1 MTDRSVAAAD
11 ARWMRLA
18 LELAAHGEGLVEPN
32 PMVGCVLVRDE
43 QLIGQGFHAR
53 YGGPH
58 AEAAALADCFDARG
72 ATAYVT
78 LEPCCHYGKTPPCSE
93 SLVAAG
99 VARVVV
105 AVEDPYP
112 KVAGGG
118 LRTLRRA
125 GIDVTTGVLGDE
137 AAELLAPYLKR
148 VRTGRPWVIAK
159 WAMSMD
165 GRIATAT
172 GQSQWITGPLA
183 RHEVHCL
190 RGRMDGIA
198 VGMGT
203 VVADDPQLT
212 VRMES
217 GQAVRRV
224 PGEGGHPSPPPRV
237 PVRLVFCR
245 RRLPDLQSRLVQ
257 TAGEVPTWVI
267 AGPGLAPADLA
278 RLADHDVEIWPADS
292 EDAVEMV
299 DEALQMLA
307 SEHNA
312 AGRPMTNLLVEG
324 GGELLGNFAAGGH
337 LDEVHLYLGPLVI
350 GGRSAPGPVGDPGVQ
365 ELADASRWHLRR
377 HESFGEDVRLVYQR
391 SRNSSL
397 ID

>member
-1 MTDRSVAAAD
+1 MVDSPATAAD

-18 LELAAHGEGLVEPN
+18 LQLAAQGEGLVEPN

-43 QLIGQGFHAR
+43 QLIGQGYHAR
-53 YGGPH
+53 FGGPH
-58 AEAAALADCFDARG
+58 AEVAALADCFDARD

-78 LEPCCHYGKTPPCSE
+78 LEPCCHYGKTPPCAE
-93 SLVAAG
+93 ALLVAG
-99 VARVVV
+99 VSRVVV
-105 AVEDPYP
+105 ALEDPFP
-112 KVAGGG
+112 RVAGGG
-118 LRTLRRA
+118 LRTLRHA
-125 GIDVTTGVLGDE
+125 GIAVTTDVLREE

-148 VRTGRPWVIAK
+148 VTTGRPWVIAK

-165 GRIATAT
+165 GRIATST

-183 RHEVHCL
+183 RHQVHRL

-203 VVADDPQLT
+203 VLADDPQLT
-212 VRMES
+212 VRTES
-217 GQAVRRV
+217 GEAVRRV
-224 PGEGGHPSPPPRV
+224 PGEGGLPSPPARV
-237 PVRLVFCR
+237 PVRLIFCR
-245 RRLPDLQSRLVQ
+245 RRLPDLQSQLVQ

-267 AGPGLAPADLA
+267 AGPGLPAADLA
-278 RLADHDVEIWPADS
+278 RLADHDVEIWSAESAGP
-292 EDAVEMV
+292 VEMIG
-299 DEALQMLA
+299 EALQMLA
-307 SEHNA
+307 SESNA
-312 AGRPMTNLLVEG
+312 AGLPMTNLLVEG

-350 GGRSAPGPVGDPGVQ
+350 GGRAAPGPVGDPGVTD
-365 ELADASRWHLRR
+365 LSDASRWRLLG